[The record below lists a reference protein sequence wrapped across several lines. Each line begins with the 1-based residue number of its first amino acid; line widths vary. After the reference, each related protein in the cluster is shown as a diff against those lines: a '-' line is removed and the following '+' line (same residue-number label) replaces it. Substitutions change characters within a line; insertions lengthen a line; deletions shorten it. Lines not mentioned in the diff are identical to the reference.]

1 MNAPLPDGMS
11 AGSPTLATPAAYHRL
26 AKQLAAGPT
35 GGRPLRIAVL
45 STYTAGFLTPFL
57 TVELAKLGIDA
68 TLWFGGF
75 GQLETLTHDA
85 ASPLFAFRPDV
96 IVVAQRIEDLVSA
109 PLDGLTTTDDA
120 SMADVRAHTIG
131 RMVELVR
138 GVQRVHPATVLI
150 SNFVSLEPSPVG
162 VGSGSIAA
170 SRDWVCATLNAELQG
185 ALQRAGGAY
194 VWDYAG
200 LVATRGRG
208 TWCDQRLWLLARVP
222 IAAPHHPAMG
232 MHLARTIRAAVEPV
246 AKVLVL
252 DLDNTL
258 WGGVLGDDGI
268 HGIQLSDE
276 YPGSEFKALQR
287 QVRALRDRGI
297 LLALSSKNDHALAAE
312 AFATHQE
319 LVLRWEDF
327 AATRINWG
335 PKSTGIREMA
345 EELNLGLDA
354 FVFLDDNPIERA
366 EVRQMLPQVKVIEH
380 EPWGSMR
387 DALANCPWFDTLSL
401 VEEDRVRAH
410 LYTQDRQ
417 RQQAQSNFGTVE
429 EFLRDLAMV
438 VEVGEVQA
446 AERGR
451 VAQLIKKTNQFN
463 LTGRR
468 HSEAALAAWGEPDSG
483 HHVAYLRLRDRFGDQ
498 GLVAAAILRR
508 DDHRAHIDTFL
519 MSCRVMNR
527 HVELALLSHLATVA
541 RAWGCE
547 QLTGEYIAS
556 PRNQMVSGFYASAG
570 FTVGDGDAVLALRES
585 DVPWPVHITRAE
597 RG

>member
-1 MNAPLPDGMS
+1 
-11 AGSPTLATPAAYHRL
+11 
-26 AKQLAAGPT
+26 
-35 GGRPLRIAVL
+35 
-45 STYTAGFLTPFL
+45 
-57 TVELAKLGIDA
+57 
-68 TLWFGGF
+68 
-75 GQLETLTHDA
+75 
-85 ASPLFAFRPDV
+85 
-96 IVVAQRIEDLVSA
+96 
-109 PLDGLTTTDDA
+109 
-120 SMADVRAHTIG
+120 
-131 RMVELVR
+131 
-138 GVQRVHPATVLI
+138 
-150 SNFVSLEPSPVG
+150 
-162 VGSGSIAA
+162 
-170 SRDWVCATLNAELQG
+170 
-185 ALQRAGGAY
+185 
-194 VWDYAG
+194 
-200 LVATRGRG
+200 
-208 TWCDQRLWLLARVP
+208 
-222 IAAPHHPAMG
+222 
-232 MHLARTIRAAVEPV
+232 
-246 AKVLVL
+246 
-252 DLDNTL
+252 
-258 WGGVLGDDGI
+258 
-268 HGIQLSDE
+268 
-276 YPGSEFKALQR
+276 
-287 QVRALRDRGI
+287 
-297 LLALSSKNDHALAAE
+297 
-312 AFATHQE
+312 

-354 FVFLDDNPIERA
+354 FVFLDDNPLERA

-483 HHVAYLRLRDRFGDQ
+483 YHVAYLRLRDRFGDQ
-498 GLVAAAILRR
+498 GLIAAAILRR
-508 DDHRAHIDTFL
+508 DAHRAHIDTFL

-527 HVELALLSHLATVA
+527 HVEYALLSHLASVA

-570 FTVGDGDAVLALRES
+570 FTVSDGDAVLALRES
-585 DVPWPVHITRAE
+585 DVPWPVHIARAE